1 MVMAAAVATVVAGLV
16 TATEVFKPDEAG
28 KGTTHNV
35 SRRVVALIVSA
46 GQLYTGLRVFVQ
58 W

>member
-1 MVMAAAVATVVAGLV
+1 METAAAVATLVAGLV

-35 SRRVVALIVSA
+35 ARRMIALVVSA
-46 GQLYTGLRVFVQ
+46 GQLYLALRVFVQ